1 GNGAVITSSSAATLS
16 SVITVVPVADTPN
29 IVVPAD
35 GLNMAEGQSIVIDG
49 LSIASPDPSE
59 TASGTLTINQ
69 ASGFVLQKSVNG
81 VWVDQSPAAIATG
94 SVTFRIDAAT
104 LSAQGYRINAN
115 SYFDGDI
122 RVDVAATAVENAA
135 NWVGSDGLV
144 VGVPGSS
151 ATGNFNLRVAP
162 VANTPAVFL
171 DKAAVLG
178 KENTAFV
185 LKVNAASPDPDEKV
199 SLLLR
204 IVDAQGN
211 DAGGFVAD
219 PGSAVTAVSLSNGR
233 SGWSYQGT
241 SAAIKD
247 QSFSFTPP
255 PNYSSDGMKVIVY
268 ANTIDPFGGTNG
280 QSLDAAL
287 AGTGT
292 ALDLTRMPAASAT
305 LSVTGVASGFADATI
320 PPLQTALSS
329 TEDTPVALNEAQI
342 TTCLNALSSAALDRD
357 GSEFLG
363 LDLQL
368 LPDWSLQI
376 ASGASYS
383 VAQAGTTWRLS
394 AKNPGAID
402 FAASV
407 AAVKDA
413 LLATRV
419 FAPAN
424 FSGQGQITVKP
435 FTAED
440 ASPDLRAYGKDST
453 FALNFT
459 AVADAP
465 SAVVLAATQVTGQE
479 DGGWVSL
486 SPAFNAGST
495 ANLLKDTDGSEL
507 LKVRVTAGSGLLL
520 STDGGVTTL
529 STNTALVDALNLSN
543 LRVKGAAVNA
553 KGDYSVTVNAVA
565 VESGNGSSADSAA
578 STLKVTLT
586 PVIDGVSAIT
596 TQNVNGLLEDQFAVS
611 TAGAPTLAS
620 LVKVAATDSDPGEQ
634 ILYQVFVPTGM
645 TLTALNG
652 AALGS
657 ATATTGGLTYT
668 VAAKTAGGAD
678 NLGNYALISDANRS
692 GTFTVKL
699 TPLAQEVD
707 GTQKAGTQASAD
719 LVVRP
724 VIDGADGLRM
734 QNVEISEDQYS
745 LSAAGAPTLASL
757 VKVAASDSD
766 PGEQIFYRVF
776 VSTGVT
782 LIALNGIDLGSAVAA
797 DGGKAYFVAA
807 KTADGGDNLGNY
819 ALLPDANQWGSYTV
833 SMTPLAREV
842 DGSERASSRIS
853 AQLVVD
859 PVADTATLT
868 NNTQLLQ
875 LGITKPLVDDGST
888 SGPAGSNVL
897 HLPISIS
904 GVSDLDTK
912 EAVTLVLTGDIFS
925 QPGVTLQLRLT
936 DGSTRAYTPDDGTIR
951 IEEFDVAGNLP
962 ALSGEVLI
970 PKGQAYG
977 AHTLSAAVETQD
989 GSAISLPQLAVNCDF
1004 AVISATPPVPSVGV
1018 AIDATTDVSGDIKL
1032 GDILRVPNAVA
1043 NQRLELTFPV
1053 DASAAFYLLTAAGDI
1068 VEPSLGSNVYSL
1080 PVMEI
1085 GNYRIHW
1092 VATDI
1097 DHSIVFR
1104 ARVAVPDFG
1113 GDSYSRF
1120 VDYALTAGPDADG
1133 SYASDN
1139 WLITAGDAT
1148 LDAGDGNDD
1157 AVAA

>member
-1 GNGAVITSSSAATLS
+1 
-16 SVITVVPVADTPN
+16 
-29 IVVPAD
+29 
-35 GLNMAEGQSIVIDG
+35 
-49 LSIASPDPSE
+49 
-59 TASGTLTINQ
+59 
-69 ASGFVLQKSVNG
+69 
-81 VWVDQSPAAIATG
+81 
-94 SVTFRIDAAT
+94 
-104 LSAQGYRINAN
+104 
-115 SYFDGDI
+115 
-122 RVDVAATAVENAA
+122 
-135 NWVGSDGLV
+135 
-144 VGVPGSS
+144 
-151 ATGNFNLRVAP
+151 
-162 VANTPAVFL
+162 
-171 DKAAVLG
+171 
-178 KENTAFV
+178 
-185 LKVNAASPDPDEKV
+185 
-199 SLLLR
+199 
-204 IVDAQGN
+204 
-211 DAGGFVAD
+211 
-219 PGSAVTAVSLSNGR
+219 
-233 SGWSYQGT
+233 
-241 SAAIKD
+241 
-247 QSFSFTPP
+247 
-255 PNYSSDGMKVIVY
+255 
-268 ANTIDPFGGTNG
+268 
-280 QSLDAAL
+280 
-287 AGTGT
+287 
-292 ALDLTRMPAASAT
+292 
-305 LSVTGVASGFADATI
+305 
-320 PPLQTALSS
+320 
-329 TEDTPVALNEAQI
+329 
-342 TTCLNALSSAALDRD
+342 
-357 GSEFLG
+357 
-363 LDLQL
+363 
-368 LPDWSLQI
+368 
-376 ASGASYS
+376 
-383 VAQAGTTWRLS
+383 
-394 AKNPGAID
+394 
-402 FAASV
+402 
-407 AAVKDA
+407 
-413 LLATRV
+413 
-419 FAPAN
+419 
-424 FSGQGQITVKP
+424 
-435 FTAED
+435 
-440 ASPDLRAYGKDST
+440 
-453 FALNFT
+453 
-459 AVADAP
+459 
-465 SAVVLAATQVTGQE
+465 
-479 DGGWVSL
+479 
-486 SPAFNAGST
+486 
-495 ANLLKDTDGSEL
+495 
-507 LKVRVTAGSGLLL
+507 
-520 STDGGVTTL
+520 
-529 STNTALVDALNLSN
+529 
-543 LRVKGAAVNA
+543 
-553 KGDYSVTVNAVA
+553 
-565 VESGNGSSADSAA
+565 
-578 STLKVTLT
+578 
-586 PVIDGVSAIT
+586 
-596 TQNVNGLLEDQFAVS
+596 
-611 TAGAPTLAS
+611 
-620 LVKVAATDSDPGEQ
+620 VKVAATDSDPGEQ

-657 ATATTGGLTYT
+657 ATAATGGLTYT

-719 LVVRP
+719 LVVKP

-797 DGGKAYFVAA
+797 DGGKAYLVAA

-842 DGSERASSRIS
+842 DGSERASGRIS

-936 DGSTRAYTPDDGTIR
+936 DGSTRAYTPYDGTIR

-989 GSAISLPQLAVNCDF
+989 GSAISPPQLAATCDF
-1004 AVISATPPVPSVGV
+1004 AVISATPPAPSVGV
-1018 AIDATTDVSGDIKL
+1018 AIDATTDVSGDISL

-1043 NQRLELTFPV
+1043 NQRLEVTFPV

-1092 VATDI
+1092 NAKAI

-1139 WLITAGDAT
+1139 WLITAGNAT
-1148 LDAGDGNDD
+1148 LDAGDGNDVVQLTGLANTAVLHGGAGHD
-1157 AVAA
+1157 ALIMTGLANAVTVDLNLGWVTTNSGVIAQVDGFESFVGTSQDDSFFGSSVDGAGITVRGGGGDDWLVGSVGNDVLEGGSGNDYLEGGDGVDRFVLMPGGGNDVIGDFDPLHDRIVMAGLGFARGQSPSDVLSIQLIDHHWHIAATQSGVVASFTLDEASVATTAQQISDERAAIAAAIDLVEGVDIWSVDPLPSVYPLGFDPSHPDAIAGHGDDNSNVLTADDRHTVLFGAGGADTLIGDAKANVLVGGSGMDKLTGGGGNDLFVFIKALENPADQKVMGIVEDFNRQDGDRIVVAGFSAAPEIMAVEVTQDQSGAVVSATQTVHLDNYSIIFNLTQQRSSEHEFQLRQADFDRL